1 MYYYSFHPPYFL
13 VIFGLF
19 VAITSG
25 AAFSGTLKL
34 NLQEWQQGVID
45 DPETRL
51 SIKKTILPFLGI
63 GIGVSVFLCSGLRIF
78 GFSSLLSCAIGL
90 PTTFFTC
97 WLVWKQLGSMLAYAE
112 RKGGMDSLDLDSLF

>member
-19 VAITSG
+19 IAVTSG
-25 AAFSGTLKL
+25 AAFSGALKL

-45 DPETRL
+45 NPETRL
-51 SIKKTILPFLGI
+51 SIRKAILPFLGI
-63 GIGVSVFLCSGLRIF
+63 GIGTSVFLCSGLRIF

-90 PTTFFTC
+90 PTTFLTC
-97 WLVWKQLGSMLAYAE
+97 LLVWKQLGSMLAYAE
-112 RKGGMDSLDLDSLF
+112 SKGGMESLDLDSLF